1 LSSTPKTFLGKTPAE
16 VLEVGLTAVKKGERI
31 LTHYYQRLG
40 ELGIPIEEKL
50 QAGLVTQADLETE
63 QVIQESLRQAFPE
76 ADFLGEE
83 GAFRSGGKQ
92 SAPRRT
98 EGRWILDP
106 LDGTT
111 NFIHGLSAFC
121 TSLGFEVG
129 GRVQVAIINA
139 PLINGG
145 ELYTAIRG
153 QGAYF
158 NGKLLPKINEVS
170 LKNSLLATG
179 FFPDF
184 EDNLQEQLR
193 IFSELVRKCR
203 GIRRLGSA
211 AYDLALVSRGVYN
224 LFWEKNLNPWDIAA
238 GSLLVEEV
246 GGKVTTYRGREDF
259 LFANSILAG
268 PPGLQERLQLE
279 IAPLL
284 FETTD

>member
-1 LSSTPKTFLGKTPAE
+1 LKQEHTKFLGRTPE
-16 VLEVGLTAVKKGERI
+16 QILQIGLKAVQEGEKV

-40 ELGIPIEEKL
+40 QLGIPIEEKL

-63 QVIQESLRQAFPE
+63 ATIQRVLKNEFPE
-76 ADFLGEE
+76 ADFFGEE
-83 GAFRSGGKQ
+83 AAFASGGKNSVDKQ
-92 SAPRRT
+92 S

-121 TSLGFEVG
+121 TSLAFEVG
-129 GRVQVAIINA
+129 GKVQVAIINA
-139 PLINGG
+139 PRINGG

-158 NGKLLPKINEVS
+158 NGNKLARIDDVS
-170 LKNSLLATG
+170 LKNALLATG

-193 IFSELVRKCR
+193 IFSALIKKCR

-211 AYDLALVSRGVYN
+211 AYDLALVSRGVFN

-246 GGKVTTYRGREDF
+246 GGVVTTYRGKSDF

-268 PPGLQERLQLE
+268 SPKLREQLQNE
-279 IAPLL
+279 IVSLL